1 MSASSNKKLRT
12 EQDTSKLTERQIAEQ
27 QEAKKV
33 KMYTIA
39 FGRTGLP
46 AGHCRI
52 RRHQPV
58 YPHQRRE

>member
-39 FGRTGLP
+39 FVVVLVFLLAIAEIGR
-46 AGHCRI
+46 AH
-52 RRHQPV
+52 V
-58 YPHQRRE
+58 